1 MRRATRGGPFAAVVL
16 CFLLPFFTA
25 SSCGSGRETT
35 ATGVDI
41 VLGAKLTAQ
50 QTSQPLLSDGSVEL
64 GPIGAD
70 PEAQAVSR
78 DARPWTITALLLT
91 LLGTPLAI
99 GLRRHWREASAAA
112 AAATLIALF
121 QIGSAFHAP
130 HQDISP
136 GAGLM
141 LACAILIVNGL
152 WQIVALM
159 RAGDRSRRARVEAEA
174 DPRPRIPSTG
184 QSRGPRG

>member
-1 MRRATRGGPFAAVVL
+1 VSVVL

-50 QTSQPLLSDGSVEL
+50 QTSQPLFATGKEL

-78 DARPWTITALLLT
+78 AARPWTIAALLLT
-91 LLGTPLAI
+91 LLGTLLAI

-121 QIGSAFHAP
+121 QISTAFHAP
-130 HQDISP
+130 TQDISP

-141 LACAILIVNGL
+141 LACAILIVTEL
-152 WQIVALM
+152 WQIVALT
-159 RAGDRSRRARVEAEA
+159 RAGVRSRRARVGAEA
-174 DPRPRIPSTG
+174 VRTAAGSTT
-184 QSRGPRG
+184 R